1 MGDPPQPNVEDILH
15 RLLQIALQ
23 SSSGIASSASPSE
36 ALAPLSTTRSVEEAL
51 LRLLVGS
58 TSEAGPDQQARQ
70 PAHRAQPLLLPPP
83 NSLSGDQSMTGTS
96 AHANAFPQDPVPN
109 ILARLQALSNPSRQ
123 SGYYPEYASLSHA
136 SQDLLQLLALNQQQA
151 LQQQQQQQQQQYLQ
165 TSLQSTA
172 AALQYV
178 ALNSQA
184 QAKQSLSE
192 NSPRIP
198 LPALP
203 TSPISSSG
211 WANGVA
217 RSPSLTMASFAT
229 LPAQASTGRK
239 PSPTSFPRP
248 QSHRDADGPEPFPQ
262 KLFRLLNEA
271 ERLGFDNIISF
282 MPSGKSF
289 CIHQPHQFIKEVA
302 PNYFRHS
309 KLSSFTRQLQ
319 LYQFSRTVEGA
330 SVDCYVHIDF
340 QKGHPELLYK
350 IRRASVSKK

>member
-1 MGDPPQPNVEDILH
+1 MGDPPQPNVEDILR

-23 SSSGIASSASPSE
+23 SSSGMASSASPSE
-36 ALAPLSTTRSVEEAL
+36 ALAPLHTTRSVEEAL

-58 TSEAGPDQQARQ
+58 TRDAGPDQQARQ
-70 PAHRAQPLLLPPP
+70 PAHRAQPLLPPPP
-83 NSLSGDQSMTGTS
+83 NSLSSDQSTAGTS
-96 AHANAFPQDPVPN
+96 AHANAFPQDPISN
-109 ILARLQALSNPSRQ
+109 ALAQLQALSNPSRQ
-123 SGYYPEYASLSHA
+123 AGYYPEYASLSHA
-136 SQDLLQLLALNQQQA
+136 SQDLLQLLALHRQQT
-151 LQQQQQQQQQQYLQ
+151 LHQQQQDLQ

-184 QAKQSLSE
+184 QAQQILSE

-203 TSPISSSG
+203 TSPVSSSA
-211 WANGVA
+211 WASGVA
-217 RSPSLTMASFAT
+217 RSSTLPMAPFAT
-229 LPAQASTGRK
+229 LPAQASAGRN
-239 PSPTSFPRP
+239 PSSKSSPRP

-271 ERLGFDNIISF
+271 ERLGFDHIISF

-319 LYQFSRTVEGA
+319 LYHFSRTVEGA

-340 QKGHPELLYK
+340 QKGRPELLYK